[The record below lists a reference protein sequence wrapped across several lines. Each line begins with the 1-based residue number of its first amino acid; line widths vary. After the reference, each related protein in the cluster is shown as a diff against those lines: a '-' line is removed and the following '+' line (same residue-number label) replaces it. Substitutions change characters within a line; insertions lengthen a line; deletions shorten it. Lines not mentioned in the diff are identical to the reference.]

1 MNGPLNF
8 NKRNPLRRLHQ
19 WYFQKYF
26 QTSLRGA
33 GVLLISSILIFI
45 LPIPPPVQDW
55 NSKAWKN
62 SAFEWPSSG
71 GPLQTILP
79 MLSSLRNF
87 SQTQQHPKLLL
98 LYWKGKPKQKEKK
111 VLRKKLRIN
120 QKVWKKFWKKKIWG
134 KKSFIKFLRKYS
146 ENKFEN
152 LYWRRKKLKKKKI
165 YKNKIWE
172 IFIKER

>member
-1 MNGPLNF
+1 MNQKLWYKVYKIHVVLFNGAEKCLEFTITTATVCRTLTISGPGIRWMRLLESESSPF

-33 GVLLISSILIFI
+33 GVLLMSSILIFI
-45 LPIPPPVQDW
+45 LPIPPPVQVW

-71 GPLQTILP
+71 GLFQTILP

-111 VLRKKLRIN
+111 VLRKN
-120 QKVWKKFWKKKIWG
+120 
-134 KKSFIKFLRKYS
+134 
-146 ENKFEN
+146 
-152 LYWRRKKLKKKKI
+152 
-165 YKNKIWE
+165 
-172 IFIKER
+172 

>member
-1 MNGPLNF
+1 MVRKSFRRSSASRQLLYAERNPRNKQLRDPIEPESSPF

-62 SAFEWPSSG
+62 SVFELPSSG

-111 VLRKKLRIN
+111 SVE
-120 QKVWKKFWKKKIWG
+120 KKI
-134 KKSFIKFLRKYS
+134 
-146 ENKFEN
+146 
-152 LYWRRKKLKKKKI
+152 
-165 YKNKIWE
+165 KN
-172 IFIKER
+172 